1 LFFFQ
6 EPTGGVQEINRQ
18 PTRSRLAR
26 TNSKSRVFGSA
37 GRTWEVELG
46 GRVEAQAAPGG
57 QQRPDHLGARPGRRA
72 GAGALGGRRRGRSP
86 TERHVAQPPTPGLR
100 SVVLLL
106 LPVVVPLLS
115 RQQQKQR
122 FAAVYLGR
130 QRAYGRGR
138 LLVSEEGRRIYD
150 WDGGG
155 RSCRCRNV
163 NSFAMMMRKM
173 VEGGE
178 AVGLCLSY
186 ILLMSE

>member
-1 LFFFQ
+1 LKGEAFLFFFQ

-72 GAGALGGRRRGRSP
+72 GAGALGGWRRGRSP
-86 TERHVAQPPTPGLR
+86 PERHVAQPPTPGLR
-100 SVVLLL
+100 GVLLLL
-106 LPVVVPLLS
+106 LPVLVPLLS

-138 LLVSEEGRRIYD
+138 LLVSEE
-150 WDGGG
+150 DGGSTEG
-155 RSCRCRNV
+155 RQW
-163 NSFAMMMRKM
+163 A
-173 VEGGE
+173 
-178 AVGLCLSY
+178 LS
-186 ILLMSE
+186 LLYTLNE